1 MFQLK
6 HRYSLHDS
14 QGIISLTDDVD
25 RQVILA
31 FKKQDFEFL
40 VLEKWVYTGF
50 TGEISEAETSTEL
63 LYALNIHHKYPE
75 LFHQCSSKEDSDL
88 HALIRKN
95 LMTFKDVFMTK
106 RHYDK
111 VDEFLRRYE
120 ATREKH
126 KLLFIS
132 KNDKFDELY
141 RLLQGLVYLE
151 VNKVSEEEEEDV
163 HLHEYDFL
171 LIDIH
176 DYQDIHRLKN
186 LEIPVLIINY
196 NHDTIEIGPLI
207 FSDRFEFPKLEE
219 GSSEDFFIQAAE
231 ESLIFYFVQRIAFI
245 VLFELFNE
253 IQEDISIPMR
263 NKLIIN
269 KTNLEGTSEHI
280 SLHPKV
286 YQSQATS

>member
-6 HRYSLHDS
+6 HRYTLHDS
-14 QGIISLTDDVD
+14 QGIISLTDDID

-31 FKKQDFEFL
+31 FKKRDFDFL
-40 VLEKWVYTGF
+40 LLEKWMYTGF
-50 TGEISEAETSTEL
+50 TGEKREADTSTEL

-75 LFHQCSSKEDSDL
+75 LFHHSSLREDSDL

-106 RHYDK
+106 RHYHK

-120 ATREKH
+120 ATRKKH
-126 KLLFIS
+126 KLLFVA
-132 KNDKFDELY
+132 KNEKFDELH
-141 RLLQGLVYLE
+141 RLLQDLVYLE
-151 VNKVSEEEEEDV
+151 VNKISEEEGVEVNLND
-163 HLHEYDFL
+163 YDFL

-219 GSSEDFFIQAAE
+219 GSSEDFFIQSAE

-280 SLHPKV
+280 SLHPKT
-286 YQSQATS
+286 YESQATS